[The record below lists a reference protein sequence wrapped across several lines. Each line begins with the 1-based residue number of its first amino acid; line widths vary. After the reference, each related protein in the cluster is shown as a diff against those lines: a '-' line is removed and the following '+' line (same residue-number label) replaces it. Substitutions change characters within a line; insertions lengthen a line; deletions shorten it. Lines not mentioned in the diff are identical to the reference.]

1 MSPEQM
7 LAAYCAEVGLDPSE
21 ALKIGGQYTPIL
33 QHGSEVFISGQVPRV
48 GDAVVVTGKVGDECS
63 EEAACHA
70 ARISVLR
77 CLILLQQT
85 LGSLQPVARVL
96 RMNVYVQS
104 AAGFSRQSE
113 VANAA
118 SEILYRVLG
127 NAGVHTR
134 TSLGVYQLPKNAA
147 VEIDMQLALH
157 PSDTETA

>member
-1 MSPEQM
+1 MSAEQM
-7 LAAYCAEVGLDPSE
+7 LAAYCAEVGLDPGE
-21 ALKIGGQYTPIL
+21 TLKIGGLYTPVL
-33 QHGSEVFISGQVPRV
+33 RYGNDVFISGQVPRV
-48 GDAVVVTGKVGDECS
+48 GDTVVVTGKVGDDCS
-63 EEAACHA
+63 EDAACHA
-70 ARISVLR
+70 ARISALR

-118 SEILYRVLG
+118 SELLYHVLG
-127 NAGVHTR
+127 DAGVHTR

-147 VEIDMQLALH
+147 VEIDMQVALH